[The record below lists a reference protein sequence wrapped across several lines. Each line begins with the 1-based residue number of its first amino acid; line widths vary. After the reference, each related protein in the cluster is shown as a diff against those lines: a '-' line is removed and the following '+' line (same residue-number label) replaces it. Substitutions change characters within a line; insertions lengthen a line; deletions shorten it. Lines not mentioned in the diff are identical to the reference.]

1 MSPVSASAPARASAA
16 ISQISGTA
24 MPPAYRVADPVS
36 G

>member
-1 MSPVSASAPARASAA
+1 VSASAPARASAT

-24 MPPAYRVADPVS
+24 MASAYPVADPIS